1 MYTNLSY
8 FGNDW
13 LGIVENEWDLID
25 HGTVKQ
31 VNLTN
36 DLMNWADQLDD
47 FCMLT
52 VMGKCLF

>member
-13 LGIVENEWDLID
+13 LGIVENGWDLID

-36 DLMNWADQLDD
+36 DLMNWADRLDD